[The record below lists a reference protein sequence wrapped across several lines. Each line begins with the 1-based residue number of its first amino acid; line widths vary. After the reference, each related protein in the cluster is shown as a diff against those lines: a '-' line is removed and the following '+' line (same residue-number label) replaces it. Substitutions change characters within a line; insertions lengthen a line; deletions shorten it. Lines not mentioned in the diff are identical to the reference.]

1 MTKAAA
7 KELARSNIRVNA
19 ILPGFIATPMSAAVP
34 PHALEKILKDV
45 PMRRMGTTDEIAD
58 AIEFLASTKSTYV
71 TGHALEVTGGQW
83 M

>member
-1 MTKAAA
+1 
-7 KELARSNIRVNA
+7 
-19 ILPGFIATPMSAAVP
+19 MSAAVP

-45 PMRRMGTTDEIAD
+45 PMRRMGTTAEISN
-58 AIEFLASTKSTYV
+58 AIEFLASPASSYV